1 MVVTAQKLLWVTF
14 VIVLAFPTE
23 GRMLSTDQ
31 ETNLGHAEN
40 GKRVLFERLSFG
52 TLQRGPVP
60 PSGPSPRTPVPPFNP
75 YAPVAKPDRIPAPPP
90 PSPAIGTNP

>member
-1 MVVTAQKLLWVTF
+1 MVVTTQKLLWVTF

-31 ETNLGHAEN
+31 ETNLVHAEN
-40 GKRVLFERLSFG
+40 AKRVLFERLSYG

-60 PSGPSPRTPVPPFNP
+60 PSGPNLRT
-75 YAPVAKPDRIPAPPP
+75 YAPLAKPNRIPASPPP
-90 PSPAIGTNP
+90 PPTANTHP